1 MKLFRFWLIFFIV
14 YFLSYATRERMLGM
28 LNLAYE
34 ELPDP
39 LYYVIDDICSVLH
52 CEAPNHKVI
61 RYYSL

>member
-1 MKLFRFWLIFFIV
+1 MNQSNINKCYLYIIF
-14 YFLSYATRERMLGM
+14 YEE
-28 LNLAYE
+28 E